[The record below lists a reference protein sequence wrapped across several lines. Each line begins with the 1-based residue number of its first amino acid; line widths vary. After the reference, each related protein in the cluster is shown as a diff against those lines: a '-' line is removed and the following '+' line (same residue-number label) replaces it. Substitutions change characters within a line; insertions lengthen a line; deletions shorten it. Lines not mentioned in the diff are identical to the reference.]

1 MFKISRKFRHINESK
16 QFYFWFSSIC
26 GGSDI
31 DSPDWIRKKL
41 AAINSKI
48 EDDKCFQYISIV
60 ALNHEKIKK
69 DPQKVPKVKP
79 FINK

>member
-1 MFKISRKFRHINESK
+1 MKN
-16 QFYFWFSSIC
+16 
-26 GGSDI
+26 
-31 DSPDWIRKKL
+31 KK
-41 AAINSKI
+41 ASINSKI